1 MPLDTRA
8 TLDVAPARAGISR
21 EEALALILCGDAAL
35 PALLRRA
42 SAIRDAGKGSYVSF
56 SPKVFIPLTNLCR
69 DACSYCTYRKEPGD
83 PAAEFMTPEQ
93 VLAVAEAG
101 QRAGC
106 TEALFMAGERPEQR
120 YPEAREA
127 LRRFGCDSTIDYMR
141 AMCELVLR
149 KTSLLPH
156 SNPGTMTRAELAA
169 LKEVNASLGMMLENA
184 SPRLLEPGEPHH
196 NAPSKHPRLR
206 LRTLEAAGELRIP
219 FTTGLLV
226 GIGETVEEVVDSLF
240 AIRDAH
246 DRHGHIQEIIIQNFR
261 AKPATPMAGAVEP
274 TTGFLL
280 RAVAVARLIFG
291 PDMNIQVP
299 PNLTPREYGSFLD
312 AGIND
317 WGGIS
322 PVTRDYVNPEAPWP
336 QIVRLRQVTEEGGF
350 ILKARLPVYREYIR
364 EKPRYLTPSLAE
376 RIRQSADTDG
386 FARTRLLTT

>member
-1 MPLDTRA
+1 
-8 TLDVAPARAGISR
+8 
-21 EEALALILCGDAAL
+21 
-35 PALLRRA
+35 
-42 SAIRDAGKGSYVSF
+42 
-56 SPKVFIPLTNLCR
+56 
-69 DACSYCTYRKEPGD
+69 
-83 PAAEFMTPEQ
+83 
-93 VLAVAEAG
+93 
-101 QRAGC
+101 
-106 TEALFMAGERPEQR
+106 
-120 YPEAREA
+120 
-127 LRRFGCDSTIDYMR
+127 MR

-336 QIVRLRQVTEEGGF
+336 QIVRLRQVTGERGF